1 MTARTIPV
9 DTFDYLVFGGTG
21 DLSLRKLLPALYLR
35 DKAGQITGGSRIVG
49 VSRTRMDPA
58 AYRENAERA
67 LRQFLPAGEFDA
79 RTWERF
85 SARLSYAAVD
95 ATSDDGW
102 DSLARH
108 LDGRDDVIRVFYLAT
123 SPSLFGPIAE
133 RLRAFDL
140 VTPKSRVVL
149 EKPIGHDLASAM
161 HINEQVGGVFAE
173 EQIIPFHS
181 YSAIAPFD
189 AGIGVGASRRV
200 TAIFSISKSLLLL
213 MPVGMGAKVSISPF
227 PDPAREAGERC
238 SAQPS
243 SRCPGHCSS

>member
-173 EQIIPFHS
+173 EQIYRIDH
-181 YSAIAPFD
+181 
-189 AGIGVGASRRV
+189 
-200 TAIFSISKSLLLL
+200 
-213 MPVGMGAKVSISPF
+213 
-227 PDPAREAGERC
+227 
-238 SAQPS
+238 
-243 SRCPGHCSS
+243 